1 MTLNFPTDIS
11 APYVDPVSGLKY
23 VYNTTVGAWESAIQ
37 PPSII
42 AADEPDILIEGFL
55 WFNTT
60 DGNLY
65 VYHNGAWQTVGTDG
79 GGSTVR
85 MSAAPPAPAA
95 NGDLWWDTESGRLY
109 VYYSDVDSS
118 QWIDA
123 APNQSVG
130 GSGVATGLSAP
141 SDPQEGDLWLNL
153 GNNSLNVYHN
163 NAWVQTQPA
172 VSGLQSLTVNTPIT
186 DTGTALD
193 PVLSVSPATSS
204 TTGAVRLA
212 TQSEVNDA
220 SLTSVALTPGT
231 LANGISNYLADADQT
246 TKGVAEIA
254 TSAEIVTGTDDTKV
268 ISPLGLATA
277 LPQIGLA
284 VPPGTVI
291 TFAGATAPS
300 SFPRA
305 RKLAP
310 SRHAARVTERSSHVV
325 GAAFV
330 RSGHAT
336 SKILFTRDQNCLH
349 PRACGA
355 SEMGLLS
362 LPADASNPEPMCFAL
377 PAGAPETQN

>member
-1 MTLNFPTDIS
+1 
-11 APYVDPVSGLKY
+11 
-23 VYNTTVGAWESAIQ
+23 
-37 PPSII
+37 
-42 AADEPDILIEGFL
+42 
-55 WFNTT
+55 
-60 DGNLY
+60 
-65 VYHNGAWQTVGTDG
+65 
-79 GGSTVR
+79 

-153 GNNSLNVYHN
+153 GNNALNVYHN

-193 PVLSVSPATSS
+193 PVLSISPATSS

-254 TSAEIVTGTDDTKV
+254 TSAEIVTGSDDSKV

-300 SFPRA
+300 GYLACDGTDVSRA
-305 RKLAP
+305 TYDDLY
-310 SRHAARVTERSSHVV
+310 AAIGDTYGSGD
-325 GAAFV
+325 GASTFGLPDLRGEFV
-330 RSGHAT
+330 RGVDSGRGVDAGRVLGSFQADEIKAHTHSGTAGDAGTT
-336 SKILFTRDQNCLH
+336 SVGGGNRDTD
-349 PRACGA
+349 
-355 SEMGLLS
+355 
-362 LPADASNPEPMCFAL
+362 DASYTTDSTGGSETRPRNVAL
-377 PAGAPETQN
+377 LYCIKT